1 VGKKEGLKNMSISQL
16 ANTMQ
21 RINDIRELLGVE
33 RPDSGVLPIPASN
46 QDDFKAVLQD
56 QLDPN
61 PNQSSS
67 SPARPSLAPT
77 SSLLNANMASKI
89 EDHAR
94 QQGVSPAL
102 LKALVQTESGFNPQ
116 AVSKVGAMGLTQ
128 LMPNTAKSLG
138 VTDPFN
144 ADQNLAG
151 GAKYIK
157 GLLNQYHSVPVAL
170 GAYNA
175 GPGAVNQYGGIPP
188 YKETQHYVKSV
199 LQRMQQYE
207 GDTP

>member
-1 VGKKEGLKNMSISQL
+1 MSVSQL

-21 RINDIRELLGVE
+21 RINDIRELLGVDHSDNA
-33 RPDSGVLPIPASN
+33 PLPLNATEGQAN
-46 QDDFKAVLQD
+46 FNAVLQE
-56 QLDPN
+56 QLTP
-61 PNQSSS
+61 
-67 SPARPSLAPT
+67 PT
-77 SSLLNANMASKI
+77 SAPNTPIASTAAAGGLLTANMASKI

-128 LMPNTAKSLG
+128 LMPNTAHSLG
-138 VTDPFN
+138 VDDPFN
-144 ADQNLAG
+144 IDQNLAG
-151 GAKYIK
+151 GAKYMK

-207 GDTP
+207 GETP